1 MGDQVLVA
9 PPGITRP
16 DQFAERNTQPMPPRA
31 GNSLIVGGPAYF
43 TPEGYQAPY
52 QPEQSFMPTNVAPDP
67 IRDQFNRMY
76 PTPPP
81 PPPAPA
87 PAPAPTPV
95 YEPVVEPVAGPDP
108 VTEPVVE
115 PVVPPGAYPPYIPG
129 VTPFPGIPGLGD
141 LDFSGLPGMG
151 DIDIDRIIQEY
162 QDRQN
167 AGEPE
172 PFDSFLPTPPPP
184 AGPAPQEDD
193 PLLPPGYSYTA
204 PTDRAYTAV
213 MPFRPGAR
221 YAYGPDGE
229 RIEVGGDPDYEP
241 PSFPMGP
248 PMGPYNSNTSAP
260 EPEFVPPPQEPNGF
274 FPGINPED
282 FEDFDFGNMD
292 FSNIPNYQM
301 PAPEPENNDPGRGR
315 FYGDPMDAI
324 MSPRYKV
331 GAAPRLNQSALD
343 RLIAETESLNP
354 GMGSILNRPSRV
366 PFDGQ
371 INEAALQAIQS
382 PGSKDFRAPRTP
394 QAQAPA
400 PVYTPPPSQIPMQG
414 MMDDYDYGNPNL
426 RNMRRFDPRR

>member
-9 PPGITRP
+9 PPGVQNQQYGP
-16 DQFAERNTQPMPPRA
+16 VERMPTPPRQA
-31 GNSLIVGGPAYF
+31 NSLIVGGPAYF

-184 AGPAPQEDD
+184 AGPAPQEDSPNFLAFQQTPEYQNWVNSGGMGTMD
-193 PLLPPGYSYTA
+193 MYTA
-204 PTDRAYTAV
+204 S
-213 MPFRPGAR
+213 
-221 YAYGPDGE
+221 DGRE
-229 RIEVGGDPDYEP
+229 FGSGTVGRMYDEYLASLGQHRFKHLLHLTP
-241 PSFPMGP
+241 
-248 PMGPYNSNTSAP
+248 AP
-260 EPEFVPPPQEPNGF
+260 EPVFTPPPPEPNGF

-414 MMDDYDYGNPNL
+414 MMDDYDFGNPNL
-426 RNMRRFDPRR
+426 RNMRGFDPRR

>member
-9 PPGITRP
+9 PPGVH
-16 DQFAERNTQPMPPRA
+16 DQMYRGDGGPQRMPTPPRQA
-31 GNSLIVGGPAYF
+31 NSLIVGGPAYF

-87 PAPAPTPV
+87 PTPTPAPAPTPV

-108 VTEPVVE
+108 VTEPV
-115 PVVPPGAYPPYIPG
+115 PDIPAGAYPPYIPG

-193 PLLPPGYSYTA
+193 PNFLAFQQTPGYQDFINSGGMGTMDMYTA
-204 PTDRAYTAV
+204 S
-213 MPFRPGAR
+213 
-221 YAYGPDGE
+221 DG
-229 RIEVGGDPDYEP
+229 RTFGTGTLGRMYDDYLA
-241 PSFPMGP
+241 SLGQAD
-248 PMGPYNSNTSAP
+248 SNTAAP

-292 FSNIPNYQM
+292 FSNIPNYKM
-301 PAPEPENNDPGRGR
+301 PAPTMP
-315 FYGDPMDAI
+315 A
-324 MSPRYKV
+324 
-331 GAAPRLNQSALD
+331 
-343 RLIAETESLNP
+343 
-354 GMGSILNRPSRV
+354 
-366 PFDGQ
+366 
-371 INEAALQAIQS
+371 
-382 PGSKDFRAPRTP
+382 P
-394 QAQAPA
+394 QAQAPVLPMGLNPPLNMSFNAAKSGSA
-400 PVYTPPPSQIPMQG
+400 PVVQAPVEPIYTPPPRFEMEDI
-414 MMDDYDYGNPNL
+414 MDNYDYGNP
-426 RNMRRFDPRR
+426 RNMRGFDPRR

>member
-16 DQFAERNTQPMPPRA
+16 DQFAERNTQRMPTPPRQA
-31 GNSLIVGGPAYF
+31 NSLIVGGPAYF

-115 PVVPPGAYPPYIPG
+115 PVPPGAYPPYIPG

-193 PLLPPGYSYTA
+193 PNFLAFQQTPGYQDFINSGGMGTMDMYTA
-204 PTDRAYTAV
+204 S
-213 MPFRPGAR
+213 
-221 YAYGPDGE
+221 DG
-229 RIEVGGDPDYEP
+229 RTFGTGTLGRMYDDYLA
-241 PSFPMGP
+241 SLGQAD
-248 PMGPYNSNTSAP
+248 SNTAAP

-282 FEDFDFGNMD
+282 FEDFDFGETTGN
-292 FSNIPNYQM
+292 P
-301 PAPEPENNDPGRGR
+301 
-315 FYGDPMDAI
+315 YGA
-324 MSPRYKV
+324 
-331 GAAPRLNQSALD
+331 
-343 RLIAETESLNP
+343 
-354 GMGSILNRPSRV
+354 ILNRPSRV

-414 MMDDYDYGNPNL
+414 MMDDYDFGNPNL

>member
-1 MGDQVLVA
+1 M
-9 PPGITRP
+9 PT
-16 DQFAERNTQPMPPRA
+16 PPRQA
-31 GNSLIVGGPAYF
+31 NSLIVGGPAYF

-184 AGPAPQEDD
+184 AGPAPQEDSPNFLAFQQTPEYQNWVNSGGMGTMD
-193 PLLPPGYSYTA
+193 MYTA
-204 PTDRAYTAV
+204 S
-213 MPFRPGAR
+213 
-221 YAYGPDGE
+221 DGRE
-229 RIEVGGDPDYEP
+229 FGSGTVGRMYDEYLASLGQAD
-241 PSFPMGP
+241 
-248 PMGPYNSNTSAP
+248 SNTAAP

-274 FPGINPED
+274 FPG
-282 FEDFDFGNMD
+282 
-292 FSNIPNYQM
+292 
-301 PAPEPENNDPGRGR
+301 
-315 FYGDPMDAI
+315 
-324 MSPRYKV
+324 
-331 GAAPRLNQSALD
+331 
-343 RLIAETESLNP
+343 LILKISLTGLNP
-354 GMGSILNRPSRV
+354 PLNMSFNAAKSGS
-366 PFDGQ
+366 
-371 INEAALQAIQS
+371 
-382 PGSKDFRAPRTP
+382 APVV
-394 QAQAPA
+394 QAPVE
-400 PVYTPPPSQIPMQG
+400 PIYTPPPRFEMKDI
-414 MMDDYDYGNPNL
+414 MDNYDYGNP
-426 RNMRRFDPRR
+426 RNMRGFDPRR

>member
-16 DQFAERNTQPMPPRA
+16 DQFVENNTERMPTPPRQA
-31 GNSLIVGGPAYF
+31 NSLIVGGPAYF

-67 IRDQFNRMY
+67 IRDQFNRMN

-81 PPPAPA
+81 PPPAAA

-95 YEPVVEPVAGPDP
+95 YEPVVEPVAGPNP

-172 PFDSFLPTPPPP
+172 PFDSFLP
-184 AGPAPQEDD
+184 
-193 PLLPPGYSYTA
+193 
-204 PTDRAYTAV
+204 
-213 MPFRPGAR
+213 
-221 YAYGPDGE
+221 
-229 RIEVGGDPDYEP
+229 EP
-241 PSFPMGP
+241 VS
-248 PMGPYNSNTSAP
+248 TP
-260 EPEFVPPPQEPNGF
+260 EPKFVPPPPEPNGF

-354 GMGSILNRPSRV
+354 GMGSIINDPFSI
-366 PFDGQ
+366 PFDGE
-371 INEAALQAIQS
+371 INEEALQA
-382 PGSKDFRAPRTP
+382 RAPRTP
-394 QAQAPA
+394 QAQAPTAA
-400 PVYTPPPSQIPMQG
+400 PIYTPPPSRIETPQMGGRPSF
-414 MMDDYDYGNPNL
+414 DFSNLGNFNL
-426 RNMRRFDPRR
+426 R

>member
-1 MGDQVLVA
+1 
-9 PPGITRP
+9 
-16 DQFAERNTQPMPPRA
+16 
-31 GNSLIVGGPAYF
+31 
-43 TPEGYQAPY
+43 
-52 QPEQSFMPTNVAPDP
+52 MPTNVAPDP

-87 PAPAPTPV
+87 PAPTPTPV

-193 PLLPPGYSYTA
+193 PNFLAFQQTPGYQDFINSGGMGTMDMYTA
-204 PTDRAYTAV
+204 S
-213 MPFRPGAR
+213 
-221 YAYGPDGE
+221 DG
-229 RIEVGGDPDYEP
+229 RTFGTGTLGRMYDDYLA
-241 PSFPMGP
+241 SLGQAD
-248 PMGPYNSNTSAP
+248 SNTAAP

-274 FPGINPED
+274 FPGIDPE
-282 FEDFDFGNMD
+282 
-292 FSNIPNYQM
+292 I
-301 PAPEPENNDPGRGR
+301 
-315 FYGDPMDAI
+315 I
-324 MSPRYKV
+324 K
-331 GAAPRLNQSALD
+331 
-343 RLIAETESLNP
+343 T
-354 GMGSILNRPSRV
+354 
-366 PFDGQ
+366 
-371 INEAALQAIQS
+371 
-382 PGSKDFRAPRTP
+382 
-394 QAQAPA
+394 
-400 PVYTPPPSQIPMQG
+400 
-414 MMDDYDYGNPNL
+414 
-426 RNMRRFDPRR
+426 

>member
-1 MGDQVLVA
+1 MADQVLVA

-81 PPPAPA
+81 PPPPPA
-87 PAPAPTPV
+87 APTPDPV

-172 PFDSFLPTPPPP
+172 PFDSFLPPPPMDPRYYDAGLNPFNPPPGGFKGPQPGSSAP
-184 AGPAPQEDD
+184 AGFIPPAAGSMNTMAFVDYYNPTTGETWSA
-193 PLLPPGYSYTA
+193 PNGGWTAPEGWEIGSPPGGLKNT
-204 PTDRAYTAV
+204 
-213 MPFRPGAR
+213 F
-221 YAYGPDGE
+221 DGT
-229 RIEVGGDPDYEP
+229 V
-241 PSFPMGP
+241 
-248 PMGPYNSNTSAP
+248 TP
-260 EPEFVPPPQEPNGF
+260 EPEFVPPPTMPEPNGF

-282 FEDFDFGNMD
+282 FEDDFEWILTNLGNMD
-292 FSNIPNYQM
+292 FSTKLSN
-301 PAPEPENNDPGRGR
+301 ASTNNASSSSTSSNSSTHLHTTTITHRDTSNGW
-315 FYGDPMDAI
+315 
-324 MSPRYKV
+324 
-331 GAAPRLNQSALD
+331 
-343 RLIAETESLNP
+343 
-354 GMGSILNRPSRV
+354 
-366 PFDGQ
+366 
-371 INEAALQAIQS
+371 
-382 PGSKDFRAPRTP
+382 
-394 QAQAPA
+394 
-400 PVYTPPPSQIPMQG
+400 
-414 MMDDYDYGNPNL
+414 
-426 RNMRRFDPRR
+426 

>member
-43 TPEGYQAPY
+43 TPEGYQAPV
-52 QPEQSFMPTNVAPDP
+52 QPQEAFMPTRREYDP
-67 IRDQFNRMY
+67 IRDQFNR
-76 PTPPP
+76 PPP
-81 PPPAPA
+81 PPPPPPSPVPGPEPVPA
-87 PAPAPTPV
+87 PAPV
-95 YEPVVEPVAGPDP
+95 EEPDFPIYGGP
-108 VTEPVVE
+108 
-115 PVVPPGAYPPYIPG
+115 AQPYIPG

-151 DIDIDRIIQEY
+151 DIDMDRIIQEY

-172 PFDSFLPTPPPP
+172 PFDSFLPTPP

-193 PLLPPGYSYTA
+193 P
-204 PTDRAYTAV
+204 
-213 MPFRPGAR
+213 
-221 YAYGPDGE
+221 
-229 RIEVGGDPDYEP
+229 
-241 PSFPMGP
+241 FPMGP

-282 FEDFDFGNMD
+282 FEDFDFGETTGN
-292 FSNIPNYQM
+292 P
-301 PAPEPENNDPGRGR
+301 
-315 FYGDPMDAI
+315 YGA
-324 MSPRYKV
+324 
-331 GAAPRLNQSALD
+331 
-343 RLIAETESLNP
+343 
-354 GMGSILNRPSRV
+354 ILNN
-366 PFDGQ
+366 PFSIPFKGE

-414 MMDDYDYGNPNL
+414 MMDDYDFGNPNL
-426 RNMRRFDPRR
+426 RNMGRSGPRR

>member
-81 PPPAPA
+81 PPPPPA
-87 PAPAPTPV
+87 APTPDPV
-95 YEPVVEPVAGPDP
+95 YEPVVEPVPPQPDP
-108 VTEPVVE
+108 RDL
-115 PVVPPGAYPPYIPG
+115 PPIGITDPPPSGAYPPYIPG

-151 DIDIDRIIQEY
+151 DIDMDRIIQEY

-193 PLLPPGYSYTA
+193 PNFLAFQQTPGYQNWVNSGGMGTMDMYTA
-204 PTDRAYTAV
+204 S
-213 MPFRPGAR
+213 
-221 YAYGPDGE
+221 DGRE
-229 RIEVGGDPDYEP
+229 FGSGTVGRMYDEYLASLGQQD
-241 PSFPMGP
+241 
-248 PMGPYNSNTSAP
+248 SNTAAP

-274 FPGINPED
+274 FPGIDPRD
-282 FEDFDFGNMD
+282 
-292 FSNIPNYQM
+292 YQDISFKDM
-301 PAPEPENNDPGRGR
+301 G
-315 FYGDPMDAI
+315 
-324 MSPRYKV
+324 
-331 GAAPRLNQSALD
+331 
-343 RLIAETESLNP
+343 LNP
-354 GMGSILNRPSRV
+354 PLNMSFNAAKSGS
-366 PFDGQ
+366 
-371 INEAALQAIQS
+371 
-382 PGSKDFRAPRTP
+382 APVV
-394 QAQAPA
+394 QAPVE
-400 PVYTPPPSQIPMQG
+400 PIYTPPPRFEMKDI
-414 MMDDYDYGNPNL
+414 MDNYDYGNP
-426 RNMRRFDPRR
+426 RNMRGFDPRR

>member
-1 MGDQVLVA
+1 M
-9 PPGITRP
+9 PT
-16 DQFAERNTQPMPPRA
+16 PPRQA
-31 GNSLIVGGPAYF
+31 NSLIVGGPAYF

-193 PLLPPGYSYTA
+193 PNFLA
-204 PTDRAYTAV
+204 
-213 MPFRPGAR
+213 F
-221 YAYGPDGE
+221 
-229 RIEVGGDPDYEP
+229 
-241 PSFPMGP
+241 
-248 PMGPYNSNTSAP
+248 
-260 EPEFVPPPQEPNGF
+260 QQ
-274 FPGINPED
+274 
-282 FEDFDFGNMD
+282 FGTGK
-292 FSNIPNYQM
+292 
-301 PAPEPENNDPGRGR
+301 EC
-315 FYGDPMDAI
+315 
-324 MSPRYKV
+324 
-331 GAAPRLNQSALD
+331 
-343 RLIAETESLNP
+343 
-354 GMGSILNRPSRV
+354 
-366 PFDGQ
+366 
-371 INEAALQAIQS
+371 
-382 PGSKDFRAPRTP
+382 
-394 QAQAPA
+394 
-400 PVYTPPPSQIPMQG
+400 
-414 MMDDYDYGNPNL
+414 
-426 RNMRRFDPRR
+426 